1 MPLITAPYVSRVL
14 GVEGVGTYSYIY
26 SIAYYFGL
34 FGMLGVSNHGN
45 RSIALCK
52 KQKGA
57 VNKKFWNI
65 YVIQLAASF
74 ISLSC
79 YVVFICFI
87 FDGNKIIGLIDILL
101 VLSYLL
107 DINWLFFGLEKFKLT
122 VTRNAIVKIITAG
135 CVFLFVKTAD
145 DLWIYTLIMTLG
157 MVGSQLFLWMIAI
170 KYLSFPVVSWRE
182 IRIHIGP
189 VFALF
194 ITVIAYSVY
203 KVMAKIMLGAMTD
216 VSQVGYYENADKIIG
231 IPLGIITAFGTVMM
245 PRISAL
251 TAYKDDEKIHEYTV
265 QSFKYFTILV
275 VAMMFGLI
283 GTYEIL
289 APVYFGEEFREAG
302 IIIAGLSVSL
312 IFTTWANIIRTQY
325 LIPNKMDKSYVIS
338 MIVGALLNVILNLIF
353 IPLFQARGAMI
364 GTVAA
369 EFSVFLSQLLFVRKV
384 YPVIKYIKGTWPCF
398 FIGLIMS
405 VAVYCIG
412 FFLGESVLT
421 LVLQILSGILIYGII
436 TFLWLY
442 FTKDSLLYSILKKKN
457 DK

>member
-1 MPLITAPYVSRVL
+1 
-14 GVEGVGTYSYIY
+14 
-26 SIAYYFGL
+26 
-34 FGMLGVSNHGN
+34 MLGVSNHGN

-52 KQKGA
+52 NQKEA
-57 VNKKFWNI
+57 INKKFWNI
-65 YVIQLAASF
+65 YAIQLVASL

-79 YVVFICFI
+79 YIVFVCFI
-87 FDGNKIIGLIDILL
+87 FDGDKTVALIDILL

-107 DINWLFFGLEKFKLT
+107 DINWLFFGLEKFRLT

-265 QSFKYFTILV
+265 QSFRYFTILV

-283 GTYEIL
+283 GTYATL
-289 APVYFGEEFREAG
+289 APVYFGEEFRETG
-302 IIIAGLSVSL
+302 IIIAGLSLSL
-312 IFTTWANIIRTQY
+312 IFTTWANIVRTQY
-325 LIPNKMDKSYVIS
+325 LIPNKKDKPYVIS
-338 MIVGALLNVILNLIF
+338 MVVGAVVNVILNLIF

-364 GTVAA
+364 GTVVA
-369 EFSVFLSQLLFVRKV
+369 EFSVFLLQVIFVRGD
-384 YPVIKYIKGTWPCF
+384 YPVVKYLKGTWPCF
-398 FIGLIMS
+398 LIGLLMC
-405 VAVYCIG
+405 VMVYFIG
-412 FFLGESVLT
+412 FFLGESILT
-421 LVLQILSGILIYGII
+421 LVLQILSGILIYVAC
-436 TFLWLY
+436 TFIWL
-442 FTKDSLLYSILKKKN
+442 FITKDPLLRSLMKKGK
-457 DK
+457 